1 MQLAIS
7 RNLDLVEI
15 CGVNPLFDI
24 FCVMFEQASFSMAMR
39 AYANNVGLGVQFAF
53 EATMQMKDG
62 FDIVEDLI
70 GWPAVSITMSFFFF
84 FFFFLSS
91 LKDPS
96 LLPFLP
102 PHSL

>member
-39 AYANNVGLGVQFAF
+39 AYANNVGFGVQFAF
-53 EATMQMKDG
+53 ELHRHRYLA
-62 FDIVEDLI
+62 F
-70 GWPAVSITMSFFFF
+70 
-84 FFFFLSS
+84 
-91 LKDPS
+91 
-96 LLPFLP
+96 P
-102 PHSL
+102 PNTGAS